1 MKIGTLC
8 KAAIIPAALYSA
20 VAGAKTPVRPNV
32 VVFLVDDMGPM
43 DTSVPFI
50 VDRDGVPQRYPLN
63 SWYNTPNMER
73 LADEGMRFS
82 NFYAQS
88 VSSPSR
94 ASLMTGQNSARHRTT
109 NWIRSESNNRDDYG
123 PYDWNWQGLR
133 KSEYT
138 LARLM
143 KDAGYRTIH
152 VGKAHFGPNRSEG
165 EFPEN
170 LGFDVNIAGSSIGE
184 PGSYLGENG
193 YGYLKG
199 TYSRAVPG
207 LAKYHGTDTFLTE
220 ALTLEAI
227 GQIDNSVGEGEPFCL
242 YMSHYA
248 VHNPFETDKR
258 FEWRYLSDSTKS
270 RAAIGYA
277 TLVEGM
283 DKSLGDILDHLDEL
297 GIAENTLIIFMG
309 DNGGDAP
316 LGPSRG
322 WASSAPLR
330 GKKGSEFE
338 GGIRV
343 PCIIGWASS
352 AKNSVQKTLPVKQGA
367 VNNDICSIMDI
378 YPTMA
383 RLTGVSI
390 PEDHPVDGQ
399 DLTVLLSGK
408 SDPGR
413 EGVFMC
419 HFPHQHRGSYYT
431 TYRNGPWKIIYYYNP
446 EHPETPACLLYNLVE
461 DPFETRDVAREN
473 PKTTDRLLKEMIDRL
488 ERENAAYPVDF
499 EGKTVRPISIGRP

>member
-8 KAAIIPAALYSA
+8 KAAIFPAALYSA
-20 VAGAKTPVRPNV
+20 VAGAKTPVKPNV

-94 ASLMTGQNSARHRTT
+94 ASLMTGQNSARHRIT

-138 LARLM
+138 LARMM

-227 GQIDNSVGEGEPFCL
+227 GQIDKSVGEGEPFFL

-283 DKSLGDILDHLDEL
+283 DKSLGDIMDHLDEL

-352 AKNSVQKTLPVKQGA
+352 TKNAVQKTFPVKQGA

-383 RLTGVSI
+383 HLTGVSI

-399 DLTVLLSGK
+399 DLAILLSGK

-431 TYRNGPWKIIYYYNP
+431 TYRNGPWKLIYYYNP
-446 EHPETPACLLYNLVE
+446 EHPETPAYLLYNLVE
-461 DPFETRDVAREN
+461 DPFETRDLAREN
-473 PKTTDRLLKEMIDRL
+473 PKTTDRLLREMIDRL
-488 ERENAAYPVDF
+488 DRENAAYPVDF